1 MGCLGGTVLREA
13 TLAAMLGGSQ
23 LRCWAIKMG
32 LGSWPAGE
40 ALPVP
45 GLAVGMREGIC
56 SSGRIG

>member
-1 MGCLGGTVLREA
+1 M
-13 TLAAMLGGSQ
+13 AAMLGGSQ